1 MSSAQRLRTFAAPA
15 EVLNPVPN
23 TLFGR
28 LMTACESGSWQLMPS
43 SGLRGHLHKWIRPC
57 VHTHIKNSIKP
68 LELGVW
74 RGGSFDKVP
83 AICSQVRILS
93 IHVRCQA
100 WRHRCATLALEVA
113 RCGAGL
119 LELLARK
126 NNQHLWPS
134 QACTFPRPTCA
145 HTLEFWRRNG
155 DCCLA
160 VKCLPSKISKFPYLC
175 FTRLS

>member
-1 MSSAQRLRTFAAPA
+1 MATNALFWPPWALAQMDT
-15 EVLNPVPN
+15 PVC
-23 TLFGR
+23 T
-28 LMTACESGSWQLMPS
+28 
-43 SGLRGHLHKWIRPC
+43 HKL
-57 VHTHIKNSIKP
+57 KNSIKP

-83 AICSQVRILS
+83 AICTQVQILS
-93 IHVRCQA
+93 IHVRCQG
-100 WRHRCATLALEVA
+100 WKHRCATLALEVV

-134 QACTFPRPTCA
+134 QACTHPPHTCVL
-145 HTLEFWRRNG
+145 TLEFWRRNG

-160 VKCLPSKISKFPYLC
+160 VKRLPSKILKFPYLG